1 MKKRRIIY
9 VDASTV
15 DGESKI
21 SLYDTENNLTNIL
34 QLIDISNNNIAE
46 TYAVLYAILYVV
58 KNDYSHCH
66 ILSDNLP
73 ATQNKKIL
81 ELAKQKGVSLSWIP
95 REINVVADKITKLE
109 PTVKQKEWHILN
121 LFYEILFKGDKN

>member
-73 ATQNKKIL
+73 STQNKKIT

-121 LFYEILFKGDKN
+121 LFYEMLFINTKN